1 MKTVLSVHG
10 RTRWYDPHLLFLV
23 FVLMLVGCSG
33 VGTTAGRTGCPA
45 VTTLQ
50 GAGSTFDAPLFNKL
64 FSVYAGTPCGLSVNY
79 YAAGSGAGISQ
90 LLNQLVD
97 FGATDA
103 PLTDRQ
109 LASSPH
115 GTILH
120 VPVTLGAVAISY
132 HLSGVSAPLRL
143 SGAVL
148 ADIYLGHVKSWD
160 DPAIVGLNTGVVLPH
175 RAIKV
180 LYRSDGSGTTAIF
193 THYLAQMSPTWQRVV
208 GAGTSVTFPVGSG
221 EQGNGG
227 VADQLSSMEG
237 SIGYVELSYVTRL
250 HLPTTSMENLA
261 GAFVP
266 PSIPGAQAAAS
277 GVKTIPADLRFY
289 AVNAP
294 GAQAYPIAGY
304 SWVIVYRNPGDA
316 EKGKALA
323 QLLWWMLHDGQKY
336 AEPLGYAPLP
346 AGIVTRGE
354 AQICAMTCGSSA
366 TSCFSR

>member
-1 MKTVLSVHG
+1 M
-10 RTRWYDPHLLFLV
+10 LLLVPFL
-23 FVLMLVGCSG
+23 LMLVGCAGSG
-33 VGTTAGRTGCPA
+33 TATDRTGCPTA
-45 VTTLQ
+45 SSLQ

-64 FSVYAGTPCGLSVNY
+64 FSVYAGTPCGLSVEY
-79 YAAGSGAGISQ
+79 YAAGSGAGMSQ

-109 LASSPH
+109 LGSLP

-132 HLSGVSAPLRL
+132 HLTGVSSPLRL

-160 DPAIVGLNTGVVLPH
+160 DPAIVGLNAGIVLPH
-175 RAIKV
+175 RAIQV

-193 THYLAQMSPTWQRVV
+193 THYLAQISPTWQREV
-208 GAGTSVTFPVGSG
+208 GAGTSVAFPVGLG

-227 VADQLSSMEG
+227 VADQLSSTEG

-250 HLPTTSMENLA
+250 HLAAASMENMA
-261 GAFVP
+261 GAFVS
-266 PSIPGAQAAAS
+266 PSTAGAQAAAA

-289 AVNAP
+289 VVNAP
-294 GAQAYPIAGY
+294 GTQAYPITGY
-304 SWVIVYRNPGDA
+304 SWVIVYQKQGDG

-323 QLLWWMLHDGQKY
+323 QLLWWMIHDGQKY

-346 AGIVTRGE
+346 SNIVTKSE
-354 AQICAMTCGSSA
+354 VQIRSMTCGAST
-366 TSCFSR
+366 TSCLT